1 LVLFIKLLLMKTG
14 YIFFYVAL
22 FFTPAS
28 PAIAQ
33 FTAQNN
39 FKFKTYTANEGLVH
53 NYTKKCRQDS
63 KGFLWIITQHGLS
76 RFDGLN
82 FKNFEHNNADSTSLP
97 QNDLEDIAIDSNDNI
112 WLSYKSGL
120 CFYDQINHRFKKI
133 KPYDHDIKSYVIV
146 FDKKRNCIWSVNFTG
161 YSKVNCSNFSVE
173 SFTFKQAETAYN
185 DKINFLL
192 LDSKDRLWIPYA
204 RARYHCI
211 SLSSAKQYFHNE
223 RLQPTSFYEDNEKNI
238 WMTAWHTGFR
248 KVYPNDTVHQFEKYG
263 DPYLR
268 ISSSP
273 YEFISQAV
281 TQSNGLGGQNMLWVI
296 KYDDGIFLF
305 DKIAGKFVKQ
315 FYYDANNKNGTATD
329 FNEYIFTDKNDNI
342 WICTWYGITKVN
354 KLEQQ
359 FASRELPELKDQLNN
374 WVSGFA
380 DDPYQKNILW
390 MSVCGMGIVKYD
402 QPSNKILHRYGFYY
416 DDSRALL
423 TGNDNNY
430 DWRWTTDLYTDSYN
444 QIWSTTYA
452 GLFKIKHSVVSKITL
467 INKEGD
473 FIYPRLSKEL
483 GKGNIWVVGRQGIF
497 KVNAVTDKYSFFAD
511 EEDKQNNFYDIEQL
525 DNDNLVLASD
535 SGIKLFNSVS
545 NKFSALNDHDFF
557 SGVAEKTCRSIEVID
572 NKLYIGSL
580 AGLRVYDPLTKIT
593 TVLGKNQGIDKVD
606 ECRLK
611 KDINGNLWIITSH
624 GLFKY
629 NPPQKTFE
637 KFTTHDGIYSLSEEP
652 ATFFSYNNLF
662 NIGYRMAVT
671 SFDPLQVNI
680 NSKTVYP
687 VITDIMING
696 SILNEPLGLVQK
708 DPLQLNYNQNEV
720 ILNYTAPDFTNTDKI
735 TFAYQLQGYDK
746 EWITAG
752 TRRTVTYNNLLPG
765 HYTFK
770 LKAANS
776 SGLWNEN
783 YTAFK
788 FYIKPALWQRWWF
801 WPLLATLFIAGVVVI
816 AKKRVEVIRVK
827 EKQKTALNKTMAELE
842 TKMLRS
848 QMNPHFIF
856 NSLNSVQKYIW
867 ENKEEDA
874 AEYLARFAKLIR
886 AILENSRKE
895 TISLGE
901 EINVMKLY
909 VELEHRRSNAHFDYS
924 IKVDE
929 NLPQDNLQ
937 IPPLLMQPFIENA
950 IWHGL
955 NKKATKG
962 NLTITITQKD
972 NQLICIIDDDG
983 VGRQPKV
990 ENKGDE
996 KKSLGL
1002 AITQQRINRLM
1013 ETTRQHASVIIE
1025 DKKQNAVA
1033 AGTKVIITLPLQM
1046 Q

>member
-1 LVLFIKLLLMKTG
+1 MKTCSKFILILLLLTTSVK
-14 YIFFYVAL
+14 V
-22 FFTPAS
+22 
-28 PAIAQ
+28 IAQ
-33 FTAQNN
+33 FNTENN

-53 NYTKKCRQDS
+53 NYTKKCLQDS

-82 FKNFEHNNADSTSLP
+82 FKNFEHNNADSNSLP
-97 QNDLEDIAIDSNDNI
+97 ENDIEDIAIDSDDNI

-120 CFYDQINHRFKKI
+120 CFYNQINHQFKKI
-133 KPYDHDIKSYVIV
+133 KVKNEFLKSYVIV

-161 YSKVNCSNFSVE
+161 YTKINCATLRVE
-173 SFTFKQAETAYN
+173 SIAFKQSETPYN

-192 LDSKDRLWIPYA
+192 IDSKDRLWIPYA

-211 SLSSAKQYFHNE
+211 NLSSAKQYLHNE
-223 RLQPTSFYEDNEKNI
+223 RLQPTSFYEDDEKNI

-248 KVYPNDTVHQFEKYG
+248 KVIADDTLYQFEKYG

-281 TQSNGLGGQNMLWVI
+281 TQSNALTGKNILWVI

-305 DKIAGKFVKQ
+305 DKTAGKFITQ
-315 FYYDANNKNGTATD
+315 FYYDANNKNGIATD
-329 FNEYIFTDKNDNI
+329 FNEYIFTDKSDNI

-354 KLEQQ
+354 KQEQQ
-359 FASRELPELKDQLNN
+359 FASRELPELRDQLNN
-374 WVSGFA
+374 WVSGFT
-380 DDPYQKNILW
+380 DDPFQKNVLW
-390 MSVCGMGIVKYD
+390 MSVCGMGLVKYEK
-402 QPSNKILHRYGFYY
+402 STHKILQRYGFYY
-416 DDSRALL
+416 DDTKSIM
-423 TGNDNNY
+423 TGDDFNY
-430 DWRWTTDLYTDSYN
+430 DWRWTTDLYKDSYN

-452 GLFKIKHSVVSKITL
+452 GLFKIKNSIVSKVAL
-467 INKEGD
+467 KNSEGN

-483 GKGNIWVVGRQGIF
+483 GKGIIWVVGRGGIF
-497 KVNAVTDKYSFFAD
+497 KVDAVTDKYSFFAD

-535 SGIKLFNSVS
+535 SGIKIFNIAG
-545 NKFSALNDHDFF
+545 NKFFKLKESGIFLNA
-557 SGVAEKTCRSIEVID
+557 SEKACRSIEIIN

-580 AGLRVYDPLTKIT
+580 GGLRVYDLTTKIT
-593 TVLGKNQGIDKVD
+593 TASGKNKGIDKVD

-611 KDINGNLWIITSH
+611 KDVDKNLWVITSH

-629 NPPQKTFE
+629 IPAKNIFE
-637 KFTTHDGIYSLSEEP
+637 KFTTQDGIYSLSEEP

-662 NIGYRMAVT
+662 YIGYRMAFT
-671 SFDPLQVNI
+671 NFDPLQVNV
-680 NSKTVYP
+680 NNKKANP
-687 VITDIMING
+687 VITDIIING
-696 SILNEPLGLVQK
+696 ELFNETLNQSQK
-708 DPLQLNYNQNEV
+708 NPLQLNYNENE
-720 ILNYTAPDFTNTDKI
+720 IIFNYTAPDFTNTDKI
-735 TFAYQLQGYDK
+735 TFTYQLEGYDK

-765 HYTFK
+765 KYSFK

-776 SGLWNEN
+776 SGLQNEN
-783 YTAFK
+783 FTAFQ
-788 FYIKPALWQRWWF
+788 FYIKPAFWQRWWF
-801 WPLLATLFIAGVVVI
+801 WPLLAILFVAAVISI
-816 AKKRVEVIRVK
+816 AKKRVAAIREK
-827 EKQKTALNKTMAELE
+827 EKQKTAVNKMMAELE

-895 TISLGE
+895 TISLKE

-909 VELEHRRSNAHFDYS
+909 VELEHRRSNAHFDYA
-924 IKVDE
+924 IKVDD

-955 NKKATKG
+955 NKKVTKG
-962 NLTITITQKD
+962 NLTVTVMQKN
-972 NQLICIIDDDG
+972 NQLVCIIDDDG
-983 VGRQPKV
+983 VGRQHKV
-990 ENKGDE
+990 ENNTDE

-1002 AITQQRINRLM
+1002 EITQQRINRLM
-1013 ETTRQHASVIIE
+1013 ETTKQNASVIIE
-1025 DKKQNAVA
+1025 DKKENGVA
-1033 AGTKVIITLPLQM
+1033 AGTRVIITLPLQM